1 MANIH
6 SARRTEGEGKRCILT
21 SELDDKTSLTKKQRQ
36 RTVRGTTACLICKKC
51 KATHSKGCKK

>member
-21 SELDDKTSLTKKQRQ
+21 SELDDKTSLTKKQRTI
-36 RTVRGTTACLICKKC
+36 RRTTACLICKKM
-51 KATHSKGCKK
+51 